1 MKHQSIFNRL
11 RRIEGQIRG
20 IEDMIDKDRPTEEI
34 FVQLAAAKSSL
45 ASTLSAFIESLLNEE
60 DVDPSTD
67 SAGSPQAGLGTGKIS
82 LTAEQIRLILRS
94 IK

>member
-1 MKHQSIFNRL
+1 MKNQSIYNRL

-20 IEDMIDKDRPTEEI
+20 IEDMIDKERPTEEI

-45 ASTLSAFIESLLNEE
+45 ASTLSAFIESLLSEKDANN
-60 DVDPSTD
+60 
-67 SAGSPQAGLGTGKIS
+67 KIT

>member
-1 MKHQSIFNRL
+1 MKNQSIYNRL

-20 IEDMIDKDRPTEEI
+20 IEDMIDKERPTEEI
-34 FVQLAAAKSSL
+34 FIQLVAAKSSL
-45 ASTLSAFIESLLNEE
+45 ASTLSAFIESLLSEKDANN
-60 DVDPSTD
+60 
-67 SAGSPQAGLGTGKIS
+67 KIT